1 MSNNIVVDDSVKISV
16 KFIDIDSNGDQVEVE
31 VDSVEL
37 EISKSDGTLVAV
49 DSGDIIPIT
58 VGSTSGF
65 YYIFTPTEADT
76 YTVKYTGI
84 YYVGLTEKQI
94 VVEQKLYVS
103 STTEDY
109 YPTVVLGSN
118 ETITF
123 ASEIS
128 PLYLDP
134 ESLLAYFPDAT
145 LLEIAEIIYNY
156 SLEVKSMYNLT
167 DSEDGSG
174 LSFNV
179 LEYIKAATA
188 CELTRTYGYGGDDE
202 VSLHLGDF
210 TVTNSSVPRKSV
222 TRDNATTWC
231 QIATALRKEM
241 LATKVGAMAMQPKG
255 LPTIAGL
262 GSSGKQI
269 DPETGKVIYLSDR
282 ELYGP
287 GRRVTPKDDPMPRRG
302 LRSYD

>member
-1 MSNNIVVDDSVKISV
+1 MSDSIVVDDSVKMTVRFKDTDINGNE
-16 KFIDIDSNGDQVEVE
+16 IDVIVDFVSTEIKKSDDTIVVNIVDYALA
-31 VDSVEL
+31 DSVYEY
-37 EISKSDGTLVAV
+37 T
-49 DSGDIIPIT
+49 
-58 VGSTSGF
+58 
-65 YYIFTPTEADT
+65 FTPTEADT
-76 YTVKYTGI
+76 YSVKFTGK
-84 YYVGLTEKQI
+84 YYIDISTTKEI

-103 STTEDY
+103 STTEEFF
-109 YPTVVLGSN
+109 PTVRLGSN

-156 SLEVKSMYNLT
+156 SLEVKGMYNLT

-188 CELTRTYGYGGDDE
+188 CELSRTYGYGGDDE

>member
-1 MSNNIVVDDSVKISV
+1 MSNNIVVDDSIKISV

-37 EISKSDGTLVAV
+37 EITKSDGTIIPV

-58 VGSTSGF
+58 VGSTSGY

-84 YYVGLTEKQI
+84 YYVGIVEKQI

-103 STTEDY
+103 STTEEFF
-109 YPTVVLGSN
+109 PTVILGSN

-123 ASEIS
+123 ASEVS

-134 ESLLAYFPDAT
+134 ELLLAYFPDAT

-156 SLEVKSMYNLT
+156 SLEVKSIYNLS
-167 DSEDGSG
+167 DSEDGSN

-188 CELTRTYGYGGDDE
+188 CELSRTYGYGGDDE

-210 TVTNSSVPRKSV
+210 TVTNSSVPRRSV

-241 LATKVGAMAMQPKG
+241 LATKVSAMAMQPKG
-255 LPTIAGL
+255 LPTLPGL
-262 GSSGKQI
+262 ASSGKQI
-269 DPETGKVIYLSDR
+269 DPQTGKTIYLSDR

-287 GRRVTPKDDPMPRRG
+287 GRRVASKDDPMPKRG